1 MAQPLT
7 PDEKEKLVNMFESL
21 EIKPKMD
28 DKAAFQQWMEDYLRA
43 EGQLPQQPTDGNPT
57 PPSTS
62 TVTSRTSIVQQPR
75 IVPFSGGNDA
85 KDVSF
90 ETWLYE
96 VETLLKDGTYSKKE
110 VETAAKKSLRGSAA
124 SVARRMKPDA
134 SLDDLTYKLSCVF
147 GIVEQSDN
155 LMTQFYSTE
164 QAADETV
171 AKWACRI
178 EELLDRACQQ
188 KPMDSKSKAEMLRFR
203 FWSGLHHHLKEA
215 TRTKAE
221 RIKDFDRLLVEVRK
235 IESEAPYQHTRK
247 EGSASSTKMMKCLAT
262 ETDES
267 DDDHSFK
274 GMIAK
279 LNCRLDG
286 LEKSMT
292 TIADSKRVDANSNQQ
307 PPQQQARPAWDQ
319 NRGRGNGQSRGFGR
333 GRGRYQN
340 HQSQNYRGNHNTQY
354 QQQSNQYQ
362 RHNNQS
368 YRGRNSWN
376 KPDHTPGWNNHLT
389 NTFQQPSQGVQ
400 NNASSNDNTQSC
412 PQTASSKRDIYC
424 FRCGQLGH
432 VAPGCRV
439 DLDHLNQEESV

>member
-1 MAQPLT
+1 M
-7 PDEKEKLVNMFESL
+7 KL
-21 EIKPKMD
+21 K
-28 DKAAFQQWMEDYLRA
+28 
-43 EGQLPQQPTDGNPT
+43 
-57 PPSTS
+57 
-62 TVTSRTSIVQQPR
+62 
-75 IVPFSGGNDA
+75 
-85 KDVSF
+85 
-90 ETWLYE
+90 
-96 VETLLKDGTYSKKE
+96 TLLKDGTYSNKE
-110 VETAAKKSLRGSAA
+110 VETAAKKSLRASAA
-124 SVARRMKPDA
+124 SVARRMKPDS

-188 KPMDSKSKAEMLRFR
+188 KPMDSNTKAEMLRFR

-221 RIKDFDRLLVEVRK
+221 RINDFDRLLVEVRK
-235 IESEAPYQHTRK
+235 IESEALDQHTRK

-262 ETDES
+262 ETEES
-267 DDDHSFK
+267 DDDNSFK

-292 TIADSKRVDANSNQQ
+292 TIAYSKRVDANSNQQ
-307 PPQQQARPAWDQ
+307 PPQQHARPAWDQ

-340 HQSQNYRGNHNTQY
+340 HQSQNYQGNRNTQY
-354 QQQSNQYQ
+354 QQQ
-362 RHNNQS
+362 NNQQFS
-368 YRGRNSWN
+368 
-376 KPDHTPGWNNHLT
+376 K
-389 NTFQQPSQGVQ
+389 
-400 NNASSNDNTQSC
+400 TQ
-412 PQTASSKRDIYC
+412 
-424 FRCGQLGH
+424 
-432 VAPGCRV
+432 
-439 DLDHLNQEESV
+439 